1 MVILEGKQMAYPS
14 KKKKLEKLNTKTWH
28 PKKLA
33 SLKIQEFQIIEKKNL
48 MKNIFSLWKFWLVL
62 EFNIIIESK
71 NHTKFAY
78 KHILNENE
86 L

>member
-33 SLKIQEFQIIEKKNL
+33 SLKIQEFQIIGK
-48 MKNIFSLWKFWLVL
+48 KNIFLLWKFWLVL